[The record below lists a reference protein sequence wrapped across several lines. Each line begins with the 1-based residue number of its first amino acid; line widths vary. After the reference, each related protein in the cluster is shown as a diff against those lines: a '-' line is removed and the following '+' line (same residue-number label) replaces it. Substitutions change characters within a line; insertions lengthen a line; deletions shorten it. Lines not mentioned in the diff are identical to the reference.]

1 LDKRYDFDAEILVY
15 YGRGFEEGRLLG
27 GAQGRLEYLRTM
39 ELLSRFL
46 PPAPATVLDVGGGA
60 GAYAL
65 PLARDDYSVHLIDP
79 IPLHV
84 EQAKSGSLGQPEA
97 PLAGAEVGDARSL
110 SQMDASADAVLLLG
124 PLYHLTARDD
134 RLQALRE
141 ARRVVRPGGVVL
153 AAAISRFAST
163 IDGLFNGFLA
173 DEEFEA
179 IVERDLRDG
188 QHRNPGERPG
198 WFTTAYFHRP
208 AELRAEAEEA
218 GLLVDGLFG
227 IEGPAWTIPDLGA
240 WLENPA
246 RRAKLFAA
254 LRRMET
260 EPDLLGA
267 SAHLLL
273 VGRA

>member
-1 LDKRYDFDAEILVY
+1 VRHDGWFVP
-15 YGRGFEEGRLLG
+15 GRGIG
-27 GAQGRLEYLRTM
+27 
-39 ELLSRFL
+39 
-46 PPAPATVLDVGGGA
+46 
-60 GAYAL
+60 
-65 PLARDDYSVHLIDP
+65 
-79 IPLHV
+79 
-84 EQAKSGSLGQPEA
+84 SGDLTF
-97 PLAGAEVGDARSL
+97 R
-110 SQMDASADAVLLLG
+110 
-124 PLYHLTARDD
+124 LYHRRA
-134 RLQALRE
+134 LQR
-141 ARRVVRPGGVVL
+141 
-153 AAAISRFAST
+153 
-163 IDGLFNGFLA
+163 FLA

-188 QHRNPGERPG
+188 QHRNPGERSG

-208 AELRAEAEEA
+208 AQLREEAEEA

-254 LRRMET
+254 LRRVET